1 MAYTKD
7 QIANINQ
14 RATAVPRKKYVTDK
28 GEVYI
33 GQNTGRLTKRD
44 GQVSVLQREVST
56 LNTTVVDNSA
66 SVAPSSVGHK
76 YKISTTDNIVIGS
89 SYEYYVHRNFEVLAN
104 SGVTINTGGQL
115 CIGDGILRNNG
126 IIVNNGEIILT

>member
-14 RATAVPRKKYVTDK
+14 RAIAVPRKKYITDK

-33 GQNTGRLTKRD
+33 GQSTGRLTKRD
-44 GQVSVLQREVST
+44 NQVSVLQKEVST
-56 LNTTVVDNSA
+56 LNNTVAATSA
-66 SVAPSSVGHK
+66 PVAPSSVGHK
-76 YKISTTDNIVIGS
+76 YKINTTDNIVIES
-89 SYEYYVHRNFEVLAN
+89 SYEYYVHRNFEVLIN

-126 IIVNNGEIILT
+126 I